1 MNGGLSS
8 PPSADKNLSVSEAQI
23 LFTLSLIAPALH
35 TIDSS
40 KPHTKEAHDC
50 FKFRC
55 GIIGYGLCVCVS
67 RCLDGWKWG
76 VCECVLVCTCL
87 GRSSRLISPCWWFS
101 DILFQFKVTDSSLR
115 DAHKSEVNGLLQF
128 RYTYITKHQWHMGTV
143 ISYTSKLLQQFVST
157 WIMFPSLLPQFGSAF
172 FSSTE
177 GGVPVLLS
185 I

>member
-67 RCLDGWKWG
+67 RCLDGWEWG
-76 VCECVLVCTCL
+76 VWECVLVCRRL
-87 GRSSRLISPCWWFS
+87 GRSNRLISSCWWFS
-101 DILFQFKVTDSSLR
+101 DILLQFKVTDSSLR

-143 ISYTSKLLQQFVST
+143 ISYTSKLLQQFLSKELC
-157 WIMFPSLLPQFGSAF
+157 FPSLLPQFGSAF